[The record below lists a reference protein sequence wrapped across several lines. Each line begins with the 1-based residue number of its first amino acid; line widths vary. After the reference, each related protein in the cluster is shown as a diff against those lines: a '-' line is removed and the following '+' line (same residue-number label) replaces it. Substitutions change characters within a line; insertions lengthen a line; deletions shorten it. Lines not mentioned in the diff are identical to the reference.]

1 MKKSA
6 FDVQHPFF
14 LPLWRR
20 VATVAACLGWALF
33 ELSAGN
39 LFWAILFAAPGVWC
53 AHQFFIAFDEEAI
66 RKQLDDEEKSS

>member
-1 MKKSA
+1 MKGA

-20 VATVAACLGWALF
+20 IVTVAACLGWAAV
-33 ELSAGN
+33 ELSGGN
-39 LFWAILFAAPGVWC
+39 VFWAILFAAPGVWC

-66 RKQLDDEEKSS
+66 RKKLKDEEKSS